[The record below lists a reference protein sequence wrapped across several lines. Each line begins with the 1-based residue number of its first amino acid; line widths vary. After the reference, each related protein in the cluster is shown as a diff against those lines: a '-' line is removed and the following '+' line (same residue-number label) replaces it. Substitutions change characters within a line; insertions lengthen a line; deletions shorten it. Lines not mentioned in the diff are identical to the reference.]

1 MDKFAIILG
10 FMDIIVVYCLFYLP
24 VARLL
29 STVSS
34 AKVRFVIFAGD
45 LFFDKDKFTDTI
57 LR

>member
-1 MDKFAIILG
+1 
-10 FMDIIVVYCLFYLP
+10 MDIIVVYCLFYLP

-34 AKVRFVIFAGD
+34 ANGRLLIFAGE
-45 LFFDKDKFTDTI
+45 LIFDKDKFTDTI

>member
-1 MDKFAIILG
+1 MDKFDIILV
-10 FMDIIVVYCLFYLP
+10 FIDIVVVYCLFSP
-24 VARLL
+24 PDDRLL

-34 AKVRFVIFAGD
+34 AKVRFLIFAGD

>member
-1 MDKFAIILG
+1 MDV
-10 FMDIIVVYCLFYLP
+10 IVVYCLFYPP

-34 AKVRFVIFAGD
+34 AKVRFLIFAAA